1 MAMRRQDAIE
11 VLAAARKGLVTVATM
26 QSVRPWHET
35 GQATTDHL
43 DAMGCMGSA
52 SSLGLGIAL
61 ARPERKVLVF
71 DGDGSLLMQLGSLV
85 TIASAAPKNYYLFVF
100 ENGVYETSGNQEIPA
115 LGKLDFCALALGAGF
130 AKALSFD
137 SRETLARGL
146 SDVLASDGPV
156 LIRLEIQ
163 REDEPIRWP
172 KVRMADEV
180 QALRAALA
188 AHDTAPEPV
197 AAHA

>member
-26 QSVRPWHET
+26 QSVRPWHEI

-85 TIASAAPKNYYLFVF
+85 TIAGAAPKNYYLFVF

-115 LGKLDFCALALGAGF
+115 LGKLDFCKLALGAGF
-130 AKALSFD
+130 PKAVSFD
-137 SRETLARGL
+137 SRETFERGL
-146 SDVLASDGPV
+146 PDVLASEGPV
-156 LIRLEIQ
+156 LVRLEIE
-163 REDEPIRWP
+163 REDAPIRWP

-188 AHDTAPEPV
+188 AHDTAQEPL